1 MIYDLAIS
9 EGAHDDITRNA
20 AWWSEHH
27 SYDQA
32 IRWRDAIYEQLE
44 TLRKRLGGTGS
55 ASVLQFDGQSS
66 HNDSCLE

>member
-20 AWWSEHH
+20 VWWSEHH

-44 TLRKRLGGTGS
+44 TLRERPEQYPV
-55 ASVLQFDGQSS
+55 AAE
-66 HNDSCLE
+66 NR